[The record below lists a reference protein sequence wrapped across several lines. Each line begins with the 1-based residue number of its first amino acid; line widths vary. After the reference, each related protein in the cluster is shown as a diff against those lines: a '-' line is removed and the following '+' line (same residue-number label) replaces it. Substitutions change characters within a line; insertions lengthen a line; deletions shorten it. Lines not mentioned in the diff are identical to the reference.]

1 MDAQVVVNGI
11 LLGGIYAIVGAGFS
25 LVWGVLNIINIA
37 HGASVMLGAYVT
49 YVLFARVGLDPFV
62 TIPFSMAA
70 LFALGYALQWTLIN
84 RILRH
89 GVFMTLVLTFG
100 LSLFLVDLALLI
112 FSADYRSVTPV
123 YSGKGL
129 EVFGVIF
136 PYQRLAILFIG
147 LFLIMALHIFL
158 NQTRL
163 GRAIRA
169 TALNRDAA
177 ELCGVDIRRIYAFT
191 FGIGASLAG
200 AAGSMLAMVMTISP
214 FLGNAFV
221 GKSFVIATL
230 GGLGTVQGALVGGV
244 LLALAESLGGALVGP
259 SFQHALGFAILLG
272 VLIFRP
278 EGVLGKKYFAEVK

>member
-147 LFLIMALHIFL
+147 LFLIIALHIFL

-259 SFQHALGFAILLG
+259 SFQHALGFAILLV
-272 VLIFRP
+272 VLILRP